1 VRTLR
6 SGGGYVPIEGARV
19 TTGLDTGQL
28 AAAVRAVGQDIDAER
43 YDGAALVVA
52 HRGEVVLDER
62 IGFAERATGRAL
74 GANDVFFTMSLAKQF
89 TNVAALQAVE
99 AGRLSLTTR
108 VAEVVPEFG
117 AAGKNTV
124 TVADLI
130 VHRAGL
136 VAGFPPVPPEK
147 MGDIGAVTAA
157 IAALPP
163 ESTPGT
169 AVNYSM
175 VAAHS
180 VLAEVLRRADG
191 ERRPYRRLLAEDVF
205 EPLGMRD
212 TSMGLRADLAD
223 RRVPVVARDRSP
235 GLFEPEAL
243 EGLAAALAEDT
254 EIPAGGCLTTAG
266 DITRFADAMRRGGTL
281 DGRRVLSP
289 ASLRLATTIQTGD
302 EINQL
307 FTYAKELRGW
317 PDFPAHLGMGFWIR
331 GTGSYPMPFGTLASP
346 RTFGGIG
353 AGSTM
358 FWVDPDTDLALTF
371 LSAGLMEETRSYER
385 FLRISDMVHAA
396 VAG

>member
-1 VRTLR
+1 M
-6 SGGGYVPIEGARV
+6 

-28 AAAVRAVGQDIDAER
+28 AAVVKAVENDIEAER
-43 YDGAALVVA
+43 YDGAAMVLA

-74 GANDVFFTMSLAKQF
+74 GADDVFFTMSLSKQF

-99 AGRLSLTTR
+99 AGRLSLSTR
-108 VAEVVPEFG
+108 VAEVVPEF
-117 AAGKNTV
+117 AAGGKERITI
-124 TVADLI
+124 ADLI

-136 VAGFPPVPPEK
+136 ITGFPPVPPEK
-147 MGDIGAVTAA
+147 IGDIGAVTAA
-157 IAALPP
+157 VAAMPP
-163 ESTPGT
+163 ESTPG
-169 AVNYSM
+169 ASVNYSM

-191 ERRPYRRLLAEDVF
+191 GHRPYRRLLAEDVF

-212 TSMGLRADLAD
+212 SAMGLRPDLAD

-243 EGLAAALAEDT
+243 EGLAAALTEDT
-254 EIPAGGCLTTAG
+254 EIPAGGCLTTAA
-266 DITRFADAMRRGGTL
+266 DIARFADAMRRGGTL
-281 DGRRVLSP
+281 DGHRVLSP

-302 EINQL
+302 EVNQL
-307 FTYAKELRGW
+307 FVYAKDLRGW
-317 PDFPAHLGMGFWIR
+317 PDFPAHLGLGFWIR
-331 GTGSYPMPFGTLASP
+331 GTGIYPMPFGNLASP

-358 FWVDPDTDLALTF
+358 FWVDPETELAFTF
-371 LSAGLMEETRSYER
+371 LSAGLIEETRSYER
-385 FLRISDMVHAA
+385 FQRISDLVHAA
-396 VAG
+396 VTA